1 MHAGSSIGV
10 LANMALGRTNR
21 MHFPD
26 QGGTKRLTFDTLSVK
41 SLERGFENGVFRS
54 ILLLRSHSQGKL
66 HQCQILIQFAF
77 QFQLENFRAAL
88 L

>member
-10 LANMALGRTNR
+10 LANMALGRMNR

-41 SLERGFENGVFRS
+41 SHERGFENG
-54 ILLLRSHSQGKL
+54 ILMFIFTVEAAQLRGNCSSVK
-66 HQCQILIQFAF
+66 F
-77 QFQLENFRAAL
+77 
-88 L
+88 